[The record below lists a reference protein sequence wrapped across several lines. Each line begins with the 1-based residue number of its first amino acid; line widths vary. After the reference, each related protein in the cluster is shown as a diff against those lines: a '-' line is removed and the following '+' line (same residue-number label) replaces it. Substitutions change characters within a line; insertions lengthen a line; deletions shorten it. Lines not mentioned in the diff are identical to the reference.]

1 MSANSSSPNR
11 RSRTQA
17 PFKGKIRRVRL
28 LATTMAAGLASVA
41 APTGLAVLIG
51 LAPHQALAQDYSS
64 GALAGTVS
72 DASGT
77 PVAGAAV
84 TVKSLAQGFERDLTT
99 DSDGR
104 FRIALIPS
112 GAYSVSISK
121 VGYQAVNNPNVR
133 VTVGSTA
140 NFGFTINEEGAS
152 VSEVIVTGTA
162 NPQLDFAGA
171 TTGLVVDVETLTK
184 QVPIARNVTSLV
196 LLAPS
201 AVPGDSSNNFV
212 VQGQSQPAVGGASV
226 GENVFYINGLNIT
239 NFVNGIGAA
248 VVPFEFYKSVEVKT
262 GGYPAE
268 FGRGTGAMINAVT
281 KSGSNDFTFA
291 LHGSYEPDKWREK
304 MPNTTNA
311 RNSLAK
317 RTDNN
322 LTIEAGGPI
331 IRDRLFFYGL
341 ATIQE
346 LNVQAA
352 TNNTSPSATRSA
364 LTKDRTADPFYAFK
378 LDGYITDSQHLEF
391 TYFDT
396 SRKRKRDSY
405 QYLLAN
411 DEILPQRSS
420 ADSLYQGGENYVA
433 RYTGTFTDWLTVSA
447 AYGRSEIDNKS
458 VGDLP
463 GESLVQDARTG
474 TATIVS
480 RQTASSATV
489 PSLAN
494 REFYRADVD
503 LYFKLLGDHHIRAGF
518 DEEKT
523 LLTQFTVRNGER
535 NWIYRKAGA
544 SGAQGGAIAA
554 NQEYVEVRRFET
566 GGGYNGKNRALYIQ
580 DAWDVTDRLT
590 LNLGVRRDQFSVSN
604 PDGVPFSSFDNEIA
618 LRMGFAYDL
627 FGARTDKLYGSYG
640 RTYLPVASNTA
651 FRAASA
657 AIDVSEFFLPV
668 GGAGATFTYNPL
680 TGKPIGGLGAQVTW
694 PNQDTNLDPCTAALK
709 SIAAVGTIAC
719 VIRNNGVSPQ
729 PDEVSALNL
738 KSTYQDEYIAGYE
751 HRLNALWK
759 VGVNLTYRAL
769 GRVSEDVVMDQGVRL
784 WCSANGY
791 AQTNAAKTGCTD
803 TWNGSHQFLI
813 INPGSDVKVKLSDPL
828 PGETTERTITI
839 TADQMR
845 YPKAKREYLGVEFN
859 FDRDFDGKW
868 GLRGSYVL
876 SESKGNFEGAARS
889 DNGQTDAGIT
899 VDFDRLTYI
908 PGSYG
913 LLPNHRGHQ
922 IKLFGSY
929 AVLEELL
936 FGGNLSVLSPRKY
949 GCIGVAPPNAAPDA
963 ADANGDGANARYCGG
978 KLVNRGTSFESDW
991 ITRFDVS
998 MRYTVPSR
1006 FVPLLPRV
1014 GSADDSGLVLRA
1026 DIFNLFNLQG
1036 GTDYDEFG
1044 ETAGG
1049 QPSLTYGQVRSYQA
1063 PRSVRLGFD
1072 WQF

>member
-1 MSANSSSPNR
+1 MSAISNSPAR
-11 RSRTQA
+11 RSA
-17 PFKGKIRRVRL
+17 SRRARL
-28 LATTMAAGLASVA
+28 LATTMAAGLAA
-41 APTGLAVLIG
+41 AVVPVGLAALIG
-51 LAPHQALAQDYSS
+51 LAPQSALAQDYSS
-64 GALAGTVS
+64 GALAGTVV
-72 DASGT
+72 DAAGT
-77 PVAGAAV
+77 PVAGAAIK
-84 TVKSLAQGFERDLTT
+84 VKSLAQGFERDLTT

-112 GAYSVSISK
+112 GGYSVSISK
-121 VGYQAVNNPNVR
+121 AGYQPVNNPNIR

-152 VSEVIVTGTA
+152 VSEVVVTGTA
-162 NPQLDFAGA
+162 NPQLDFAGT

-184 QVPIARNVTSLV
+184 QVPIARNVTALV

-201 AVPGDSSNNFV
+201 AIPGDSSTNFV

-226 GENVFYINGLNIT
+226 GENVFYINGLDIT

-291 LHGSYEPDKWREK
+291 LHGSYEPDALREK
-304 MPNTTNA
+304 MPNTTIA

-317 RTDNN
+317 RTDNSF
-322 LTIEAGGPI
+322 TVEAGGPI
-331 IRDRLFFYGL
+331 IPDRLFFYGL
-341 ATIQE
+341 ATFQD
-346 LNVQAA
+346 LRVQSA
-352 TNNTSPSATRSA
+352 TNSTAVGAQRSLLTR
-364 LTKDRTADPFYAFK
+364 DRTADPFYAFK
-378 LDGYITDSQHLEF
+378 LDGFITDRQHVEL

-411 DEILPQRSS
+411 DEILPARSS

-447 AYGRSEIDNKS
+447 AYGRSEVDNKS

-474 TATIVS
+474 TATTVS
-480 RQTASSATV
+480 RQSTSSATV

-503 LYFKLLGDHHIRAGF
+503 LYFKLVGDHHIRGGF

-523 LLTQFTVRNGER
+523 LLTQFTVRNGVR
-535 NWIYRKAGA
+535 NWVYRKAGA
-544 SGAQGGAIAA
+544 SGAQGGAIAP
-554 NQEYVEVRRFET
+554 NQEYVEQRRFET
-566 GGGYNGKNRALYIQ
+566 GGGYNGKNRAYYIQ

-590 LNLGVRRDQFSVSN
+590 LNLGVRKDEFSVSN

-618 LRMGFAYDL
+618 LRLGFAYDL

-668 GGAGATFTYNPL
+668 GGPGATFTYDPL
-680 TGKPIGGLGAQVTW
+680 TGKPIGGLGAQITW
-694 PNQDTNLDPCTAALK
+694 ANERDTNLRPCAAPLK

-719 VIRNNGVSPQ
+719 VIRSNGVSPQ

-738 KSTYQDEYIAGYE
+738 KSTYQDEYILGYE

-759 VGVNLTYRAL
+759 VGVNLTYRDL
-769 GRVSEDVVMDQGVRL
+769 GRVSEDVVMDQSIRL

-791 AQTNAAKTGCTD
+791 AQTNGSHTGCTD
-803 TWNGSHQFLI
+803 IRSGTRQFLI
-813 INPGSDVKVKLSDPL
+813 VNPGSDVKIKLAAPL
-828 PGETTERTITI
+828 PGETTNRTITI

-845 YPKAKREYLGVEFN
+845 FPKAKREYLGVEFN
-859 FDRDFDGKW
+859 FDREFDGKW
-868 GLRGSYVL
+868 GLRGSYVM

-899 VDFDRLTYI
+899 VDFDRLAYI
-908 PGSYG
+908 PGADG

-922 IKLFGSY
+922 LKLFGSY
-929 AVLEELL
+929 AVLEDLL
-936 FGGNLSVLSPRKY
+936 VGGNLSVLSPRKY
-949 GCIGVAPPNAAPDA
+949 GCIGVAPPGSAPDA
-963 ADANGDGANARYCGG
+963 TDANGDGANARFCGG

-998 MRYTVPSR
+998 MRYTVPAR
-1006 FVPLLPRV
+1006 FVPLLPAV
-1014 GSADDSGLVLRA
+1014 GSKDDSGLVLRA
-1026 DIFNLFNLQG
+1026 DIFNLFNLDG

-1049 QPSLTYGQVRSYQA
+1049 ATSATYGMVRAYQA
-1063 PRSVRLGFD
+1063 PRSIRLGFD

>member
-1 MSANSSSPNR
+1 MSTHSSSQLR
-11 RSRTQA
+11 RSAT
-17 PFKGKIRRVRL
+17 RRGRL
-28 LATTMAAGLASVA
+28 LATTMAAGLASA
-41 APTGLAVLIG
+41 APLASFLGLAILAG

-64 GALAGTVS
+64 GALAGTVT

-77 PVAGAAV
+77 PVAGAAIK
-84 TVKSLAQGFERDLTT
+84 VKSLAQGFERDLVT
-99 DSDGR
+99 DADGR

-112 GAYSVSISK
+112 GAYAVSISK
-121 VGYQAVNNPNVR
+121 AGYQPVNDSNVR

-152 VSEVIVTGTA
+152 VSEVVVTGTA
-162 NPQLDFAGA
+162 NPQLDFAGT

-201 AVPGDSSNNFV
+201 AIPADSATNFV

-268 FGRGTGAMINAVT
+268 FGRGTGAMVNAVT

-291 LHGSYEPDKWREK
+291 LHGSYEPDKWREQ
-304 MPNTTNA
+304 MPNTTIS
-311 RNSLAK
+311 RNSLAH
-317 RTDNN
+317 RTDNS
-322 LTIEAGGPI
+322 LTVEAGGPI

-341 ATIQE
+341 ATFQDLKVE
-346 LNVQAA
+346 NG
-352 TNNTSPSATRSA
+352 TNNPNPAPGVTRASV
-364 LTKDRTADPFYAFK
+364 TKDRTADPFYAFK
-378 LDGYITDSQHLEF
+378 LDAYVTSRQHLEF

-396 SRKRKRDSY
+396 SRKRKRDTY

-411 DEILPQRSS
+411 DQVLPDRSS

-433 RYTGTFTDWLTVSA
+433 RYTGTFTDWLTLSA
-447 AYGRSEIDNKS
+447 AYGRSEVDNKS
-458 VGDLP
+458 ISNLLTEP
-463 GESLVQDARTG
+463 LIQDNRSG
-474 TATIVS
+474 TATTVS
-480 RQTASSATV
+480 RQTASSSTV

-494 REFYRADVD
+494 REFYRADAD
-503 LYFKLLGDHHIRAGF
+503 LYFKFFGDHHIRGGF

-544 SGAQGGAIAA
+544 SGAQGGAIGP
-554 NQEYVEVRRFET
+554 NQEYVEMRRFET
-566 GGGYNGKNRALYIQ
+566 GGGYSGRNRAYYIQ
-580 DAWDVTDRLT
+580 DAWDVTGDLT
-590 LNLGVRRDQFSVSN
+590 LNLGVRKDQFKVMN
-604 PDGVPFSSFDNEIA
+604 PLGQAFSQFDDEIA
-618 LRMGFAYDL
+618 LRLGFAYDL
-627 FGARTDKLYGSYG
+627 FGNRTDKLYGSYG

-651 FRAASA
+651 FRAASP
-657 AIDVSEFFLPV
+657 AIDASEFFFPV
-668 GGAGATFTYNPL
+668 GGPGSTFTLNPL
-680 TGKPIGGLGAQVTW
+680 TGKPIGGVGVQATGGSLV
-694 PNQDTNLDPCTAALK
+694 PCVATVK
-709 SIAAVGTIAC
+709 SIAPVNTQAC
-719 VIRNNGVSPQ
+719 VIRNNGLAPA
-729 PDEVSALNL
+729 PDTVSALNL
-738 KSTYQDEYIAGYE
+738 KSTYQDEYIIGYE
-751 HRLNALWK
+751 HRIDALWK
-759 VGVNLTYRAL
+759 VGVNLTYRNL
-769 GRVSEDVVMDQGVRL
+769 GRVSEDTVMDQAIRV

-803 TWNGSHQFLI
+803 VWNGSHQFLI
-813 INPGSDVKVKLSDPL
+813 INPGSDVVVKLSNPL
-828 PGETTERTITI
+828 PGETTAKTITI
-839 TADQMR
+839 SAQQMAF
-845 YPKAKREYLGVEFN
+845 PKAKREYLGLELN
-859 FDRDFDGKW
+859 FDREFDGKW

-899 VDFDRLTYI
+899 VDFDRLAYV
-908 PGSYG
+908 PGTYG

-929 AVLEELL
+929 AVLEDLL
-936 FGGNLSVLSPRKY
+936 LGGNLSVLSPRKY
-949 GCIGVAPPNAAPDA
+949 GCIGLAPPNAAPDWQE
-963 ADANGDGANARYCGG
+963 ANGDGANARFCSG
-978 KLVNRGTSFESDW
+978 KIVNRGTSFDSDW

-998 MRYTVPSR
+998 LRYTVPAR
-1006 FVPLLPRV
+1006 FVPVVPMV
-1014 GSADDSGLVLRA
+1014 GSKTDSNLVLRA

-1049 QPSLTYGQVRSYQA
+1049 LSSLTYGQVRAYQT